1 MTTGIYF
8 LLQSIFFSVLLTII
22 YFNKKRI
29 KNLENKI
36 YTYLVITSLVEL
48 IMELI
53 LDTIMPIY
61 NEKIILSTLIAKT
74 YCATIMIWLT
84 LLISY
89 VTSISLVLKKK
100 TENIKT
106 IKTIFTT
113 FAIINILAI
122 YLLPI
127 NFFYENKIY
136 YTTGPSVN
144 VDYIVSFIY
153 VLIGIICLIWNR
165 ENIKNKKY
173 YPLFIFMILGGITGF
188 IQMNNPS
195 LLLSTAVHTFITFI
209 MYFTIENPDLK
220 MVEELNKNRKITEQ
234 NFEEKSNFIFK
245 ISQDLKQPLN
255 NITELS
261 NELIEKTKGE
271 TQEKIKIINNNSK
284 QLYTYVNSALDVSN
298 MDIKNLKIVTSKYN
312 TKNFFEE
319 IKLRMQAELKA
330 KGKDIEFRYE
340 ISNNIPKKLSGDN
353 TRLKQVILS
362 ILFDSIKHTEKGFIE
377 LNINSIAKYG
387 VCRLII
393 EITDSGK
400 GIDIDKVNTI
410 LSTTGELTIEEI
422 EKIDKLNIPLQLTN
436 KIIKTL
442 NGSFIIKSE
451 VNKGT
456 NFLIIIDQKIEDKEI
471 EDNSKKISSNKKA
484 LILTTD
490 NKIVK
495 TIEKELDE
503 IEIINTL
510 YGKDCID
517 KLNKDK
523 YEFVLID
530 DELKNES
537 SLDILKEIKE
547 IPVFIMMKENRKFIA
562 KHYIEDGFKEFL
574 IKENMQE
581 ELKKINKYL

>member
-1 MTTGIYF
+1 MKTGIYF
-8 LLQSIFFSVLLTII
+8 LLQSLFFSTLLAII
-22 YFNKKRI
+22 YYNKKRI

-36 YTYLVITSLVEL
+36 YTNLIIISLVEIIL
-48 IMELI
+48 ELV
-53 LDTIMPIY
+53 LDTIMPVY
-61 NEKIILSTLIAKT
+61 KENLILSTILAKT

-89 VTSISLVLKKK
+89 VTSVSLVLKEKS
-100 TENIKT
+100 ENIKT
-106 IKTIFTT
+106 AKTLYTIF
-113 FAIINILAI
+113 ALVNILAI

-127 NFFYENKIY
+127 NFYYNNEVY

-144 VDYIVSFIY
+144 IDYMVSFIY
-153 VLIGIICLIWNR
+153 VLIGIICLIWNK

-173 YPLFIFMILGGITGF
+173 YPLFMFIILGGITGF

-195 LLLSTAVHTFITFI
+195 LLLSTAVHTFITFA

-245 ISQDLKQPLN
+245 ISQDLKQPLQ
-255 NITELS
+255 NITKIS
-261 NELIEKTKGE
+261 NELLETTKGE
-271 TQEKIKIINNNSK
+271 EQEKIKIINNSSK

-319 IKLRMQAELKA
+319 IKLRMQTEIKN
-330 KGKDIEFRYE
+330 KEKNIEFRYE
-340 ISNNIPKKLSGDN
+340 ISNSIPKKLNGDN
-353 TRLKQVILS
+353 IRLKQVILS
-362 ILFDSIKHTEKGFIE
+362 ILFDSIKHTENGFIE
-377 LNINSIAKYG
+377 LNINSIIKYG

-393 EITDSGK
+393 EISDSGK

-410 LSTTGELTIEEI
+410 LSTTGELTKEEI
-422 EKIDKLNIPLQLTN
+422 ERIDKLNITLPLTN

-456 NFLIIIDQKIEDKEI
+456 NFLIIIDQKIEGKDL
-471 EDNSKKISSNKKA
+471 EDESNTISLNKKA

-490 NKIVK
+490 NKIV
-495 TIEKELDE
+495 EKIGKKLDE
-503 IEIINTL
+503 IEIVQAL

-517 KLNKDK
+517 KLKKNK

-537 SLDILKEIKE
+537 GIDLLKHIKD
-547 IPVFIMMKENRKFIA
+547 IPVFIMLKESREFIA
-562 KHYIEDGFKEFL
+562 KHYLEDGFKEYL
-574 IKENMQE
+574 IKENLQD

>member
-1 MTTGIYF
+1 MKTGIYF
-8 LLQSIFFSVLLTII
+8 LIQSLFFSILLFVI

-36 YTYLVITSLVEL
+36 YTYLIITSLVEL
-48 IMELI
+48 ILELV
-53 LDTIMPIY
+53 LDTIMPVY
-61 NEKIILSTLIAKT
+61 KENLILSTLLAKT

-89 VTSISLVLKKK
+89 VTSISLVLKQK

-106 IKTIFTT
+106 IKTLYTIF
-113 FAIINILAI
+113 ALVNIFAI

-127 NFFYENKIY
+127 NFYYNNKVY
-136 YTTGPSVN
+136 YTSGPSVN
-144 VDYIVSFIY
+144 IDYIVSFVY
-153 VLIGIICLIWNR
+153 VIIGIVCLIWNK

-173 YPLFIFMILGGITGF
+173 YPLFMFIILGGVTGF

-195 LLLSTAVHTFITFI
+195 LLLSTAVHTFITFV

-245 ISQDLKQPLN
+245 ISQDLKQPLQ
-255 NITELS
+255 NITQLS
-261 NELIEKTKGE
+261 NELLETTKGE
-271 TQEKIKIINNNSK
+271 TQDKVKIINNSSK

-298 MDIKNLKIVTSKYN
+298 MDINNLKIVTSKYN

-319 IKLRMQAELKA
+319 IKLRMKSELKNQD
-330 KGKDIEFRYE
+330 KNIEFRYD
-340 ISNNIPKKLSGDN
+340 ISNNMPKTLRGDN
-353 TRLKQVILS
+353 IKLKQIILS
-362 ILFDSIKHTEKGFIE
+362 ILFDSIKHTKEGFIE

-387 VCRLII
+387 ICRLII
-393 EITDSGK
+393 EISDSGK
-400 GIDIDKVNTI
+400 GMDIDKINTI
-410 LSTTGELTIEEI
+410 LSTTGDLTKEEV
-422 EKIDKLNIPLQLTN
+422 EKIDKLNITLPLTN

-451 VNKGT
+451 VGKGS
-456 NFLIIIDQKIEDKEI
+456 NFLIILDQKIEDKEQTK
-471 EDNSKKISSNKKA
+471 NISSNKK
-484 LILTTD
+484 IITLTTD
-490 NKIVK
+490 KKIIK
-495 TIEKELDE
+495 EIEKQLDE

-510 YGKDCID
+510 YGKDCI
-517 KLNKDK
+517 NRIEQEK

-537 SLDILKEIKE
+537 GLDILKQIKE
-547 IPVFIMMKENRKFIA
+547 KIDMPVFIMLKENRKFIA
-562 KHYIEDGFKEFL
+562 KHYIEDGFNDYIVKEN
-574 IKENMQE
+574 IKEDI
-581 ELKKINKYL
+581 KKTNKYL